1 MCPPLLASWHLNPS
15 KAAPTSWQ
23 LRAAAA
29 MMRARGAQSPVCEK
43 GEGLACFP
51 RSLAH
56 WDPQACSLK
65 KASPAVPTGDS
76 VGHRVDQEPD
86 G

>member
-1 MCPPLLASWHLNPS
+1 MCPPLLASWHLNPIES
-15 KAAPTSWQ
+15 RPHIMAAESSSCHD
-23 LRAAAA
+23 A
-29 MMRARGAQSPVCEK
+29 GAQSPVCEK